1 MLRPKKTK
9 FRKYQKQSLK
19 KSRKNVLFLDTL
31 KEGIVRLDSL
41 QSARITAK
49 QLESS
54 RKSINR
60 RIKKLGKLQLKA
72 FPDFPVSNKPTEV
85 RMGKG
90 KGAVEYWACKVKP
103 GTTIF
108 EISGADRVV
117 AIKALESGAS
127 KLPVLVKIVG

>member
-54 RKSINR
+54 RQSINR

-108 EISGADRVV
+108 EISGADRVYQSIRV
-117 AIKALESGAS
+117 WS
-127 KLPVLVKIVG
+127 V

>member
-1 MLRPKKTK
+1 
-9 FRKYQKQSLK
+9 
-19 KSRKNVLFLDTL
+19 L

-54 RKSINR
+54 RQSINR

>member
-31 KEGIVRLDSL
+31 KEGIVRIDSL

-54 RKSINR
+54 RQSISR

>member
-54 RKSINR
+54 RQSINR

>member
-54 RKSINR
+54 RQSINR

-90 KGAVEYWACKVKP
+90 KGAIEYWACKVKP

>member
-9 FRKYQKQSLK
+9 FRKYHKQSLK

-54 RKSINR
+54 RQSINR

>member
-54 RKSINR
+54 RQSINR

-127 KLPVLVKIVG
+127 KLPVLGKIGG

>member
-54 RKSINR
+54 RQSISR

>member
-54 RKSINR
+54 RQSINR

-127 KLPVLVKIVG
+127 KLPVQVKIVG

>member
-31 KEGIVRLDSL
+31 KEGIVRIDSL

-54 RKSINR
+54 RQSINR